1 MRITHQLSNQA
12 DEALRRSQEAQKQI
26 DARKGK

>member
-1 MRITHQLSNQA
+1 MTITHKLGNQA
-12 DEALRRSQEAQKQI
+12 DEALRRAQEAQKQI